1 VDAAEIEINEKIETG
16 KHPFFSSARMD
27 YSEEAFQE
35 LLKMRALGK
44 KHSASK
50 NQMTDT
56 MYEILGFKVKGEC
69 DKIFS
74 EWTQRVCPE
83 GYWMP
88 GMKR

>member
-1 VDAAEIEINEKIETG
+1 MKKLKQGE
-16 KHPFFSSARMD
+16 HPFFSTARMD

-44 KHSASK
+44 KHSSK

-56 MYEILGFKVKGEC
+56 MYEILGFKVKGEG
-69 DKIFS
+69 DKFFS

-88 GMKR
+88 GMKRRG